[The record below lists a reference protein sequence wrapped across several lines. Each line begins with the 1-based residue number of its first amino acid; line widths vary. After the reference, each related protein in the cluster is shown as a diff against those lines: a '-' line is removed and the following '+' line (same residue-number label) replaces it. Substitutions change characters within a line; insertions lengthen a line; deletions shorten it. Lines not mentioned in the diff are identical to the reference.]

1 MNKVFIVVTT
11 IASLALAG
19 VLFAVSSASKSIQSA
34 SRADARIDVLSF
46 SKGARDLPE
55 QNYPAY

>member
-19 VLFAVSSASKSIQSA
+19 VLFAVSSASKNIQA
-34 SRADARIDVLSF
+34 AARADAGIDITSLNHR
-46 SKGARDLPE
+46 ARHLPE
-55 QNYPAY
+55 QHYPAY

>member
-19 VLFAVSSASKSIQSA
+19 VLFAVSSASKNIQA
-34 SRADARIDVLSF
+34 AARADAGIDILSL
-46 SKGARDLPE
+46 SKGARNLPE